1 MNTRIDELA
10 WQAGCHKTMQH
21 DPVRPEGSGWII
33 DQETLDKF
41 AELIVSECMKV
52 AHYHTPDTDDLDY
65 GWLIRNE
72 IANHFGIPE

>member
-1 MNTRIDELA
+1 MKGKKMNERIEELSKRA
-10 WQAGCHKTMQH
+10 WEYADKYSRDGDGKHGGLYKY
-21 DPVRPEGSGWII
+21 
-33 DQETLDKF
+33 KF

-65 GWLIRNE
+65 GWLIRNK

>member
-41 AELIVSECMKV
+41 AELIVNECSDICFNREY
-52 AHYHTPDTDDLDY
+52 AY
-65 GWLIRNE
+65 GCACGEAIQR
-72 IANHFGIPE
+72 HFT